1 MRFFRKLAAVLVVLG
16 CLAGFVLWENVS
28 VQTEEFSATL
38 ASLPAE
44 FDGLRL
50 VVLADLHGRQF
61 GQDSAALL
69 EAVKEARPDLICL
82 PGDLF
87 DEDTD
92 LSMLPPLLEG
102 LTALAPVCYVTG
114 NHEWQVKELRQVLA
128 SMEAAGVTV
137 LQNEY
142 ALLRRGEA
150 TLVVAGVDDPC
161 GPADKK
167 TPRALVEEIRAEQ
180 GDPCILM
187 LSHRN
192 DELPLWAGLGVDLVL
207 SGHCHGG
214 VVRLPFLGGVFGT
227 EHQLFPDFD
236 SGLYRSAQT
245 TLFVSRGLGLGRLP
259 FRLNNRPQLAILT
272 LRCPKT

>member
-1 MRFFRKLAAVLVVLG
+1 MRIFRKLTAVLVLLG
-16 CLAGFVLWENVS
+16 CLAGFVVWENVS
-28 VQTEEFSATL
+28 IQTERFTVTL
-38 ASLPAE
+38 ASLPKE

-50 VVLADLHGRQF
+50 AVLADLHGRQF

-69 EAVKEARPDLICL
+69 QAVKKARPDLICL
-82 PGDLF
+82 TGDLF
-87 DEDTD
+87 DENTER
-92 LSMLPPLLEG
+92 SVLPPLLKG
-102 LTALAPVCYVTG
+102 LTDLAPVCYVTG
-114 NHEWQVKELRQVLA
+114 NHEWQVEGLRQLLA
-128 SMEAAGVTV
+128 SMEAAGVVV

-150 TLVVAGVDDPC
+150 ALVVAGVDDPC

-167 TPRALVEEIRAEQ
+167 TPQALVEEIRTEQ

-214 VVRLPFLGGVFGT
+214 VIRLPFLGGVFGT
-227 EHQLFPDFD
+227 EHRLFPKYDG
-236 SGLYRSAQT
+236 GLYRSAGT

-259 FRLNNRPQLAILT
+259 LRLNNRPQLAVLT

>member
-1 MRFFRKLAAVLVVLG
+1 MRIFRKLTAVLVLLG
-16 CLAGFVLWENVS
+16 CLAGFVVWENVS
-28 VQTEEFSATL
+28 IQTERFTVTL
-38 ASLPAE
+38 ASLPKE

-50 VVLADLHGRQF
+50 AVLADLHGRQF

-69 EAVKEARPDLICL
+69 QAVKKARPDLICL
-82 PGDLF
+82 TGDLF
-87 DEDTD
+87 DENTER
-92 LSMLPPLLEG
+92 SVLPPLLKG
-102 LTALAPVCYVTG
+102 LTDLAPVCYVTG
-114 NHEWQVKELRQVLA
+114 NHEWQVEGLRQLLA
-128 SMEAAGVTV
+128 SMEAAGVVV

-150 TLVVAGVDDPC
+150 ALVVAGVDDPC

-167 TPRALVEEIRAEQ
+167 TPRALVEEIHADL

-214 VVRLPFLGGVFGT
+214 VIRLPFLGGVFGT
-227 EHQLFPDFD
+227 EHRLFPKYDG
-236 SGLYRSAQT
+236 GLYRSAGT

-259 FRLNNRPQLAILT
+259 FRLNNRPQLAVLT